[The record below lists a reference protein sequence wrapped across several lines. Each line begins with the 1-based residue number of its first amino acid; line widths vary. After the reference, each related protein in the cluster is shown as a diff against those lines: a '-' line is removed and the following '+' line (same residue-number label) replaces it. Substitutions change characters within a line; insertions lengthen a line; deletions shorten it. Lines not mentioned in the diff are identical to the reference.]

1 MSFSKTSMVW
11 QKIKARITLANAYQT
26 LTTMTTSNPHCTLG
40 GIFFCAQLLCKDRAR
55 PPRFGLAAPFKSRML
70 ASFTYMKCEALNKYV
85 NCILYYDFAIASDP
99 HQPILGY
106 ELHWLRINQRVGTQV
121 VCCVVTLCKQP
132 T

>member
-1 MSFSKTSMVW
+1 
-11 QKIKARITLANAYQT
+11 
-26 LTTMTTSNPHCTLG
+26 
-40 GIFFCAQLLCKDRAR
+40 
-55 PPRFGLAAPFKSRML
+55 
-70 ASFTYMKCEALNKYV
+70 MKCEVLNKYS